1 MQEAQ
6 FHSLREGSIVEI
18 DCKPGWTRLEISSNF
33 AAIVFLGGSRFL
45 SIFSTPSLRVVAH
58 SSWTYRGDA
67 ERTIGGF
74 DSEGR
79 RNLRRGAI
87 LGTALKKTRVIW
99 QSATLCR
106 VKKAASSLNNARLF
120 RSQRF
125 RVASSPSQPPSP
137 RKGEASNRV
146 AFSRFRAVGMQMVR
160 IWVAPFRQ
168 SGIGGRGENSSIDEK
183 QSGLEGKSWGFRSG
197 GACESPFPF
206 TSARKEKGIDG
217 GCTDG
222 NMIVRGRIKVG
233 SGNKR

>member
-1 MQEAQ
+1 MQETQ

-18 DCKPGWTRLEISSNF
+18 DCKPGWTRKFPPILPPLSSSAAADFFRFFRRLPF
-33 AAIVFLGGSRFL
+33 AL
-45 SIFSTPSLRVVAH
+45 SPIL
-58 SSWTYRGDA
+58 RGDA

-168 SGIGGRGENSSIDEK
+168 SGIGGGGANSSIDEK

-206 TSARKEKGIDG
+206 TSARKGKGIDG